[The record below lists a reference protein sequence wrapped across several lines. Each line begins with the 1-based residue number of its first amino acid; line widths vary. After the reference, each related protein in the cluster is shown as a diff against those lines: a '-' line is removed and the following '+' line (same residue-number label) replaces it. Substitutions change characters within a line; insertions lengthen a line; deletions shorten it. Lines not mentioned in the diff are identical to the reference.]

1 MMETSGQW
9 AAEGG
14 GAQDVY
20 TGQRLL
26 FKDAQA
32 TGDKVLGAIK
42 VRTVIGRYLLVSLL
56 ATAVTAMLWLFFY
69 RWSDIRITPW
79 ALYLL
84 WVFFA
89 SIKTTTWA
97 SHWHLVVDDA
107 AEAADQSFAAIG
119 RAALQREL
127 PVEITPR
134 RVYRPGRPRRNY
146 LLVRDEPISAYVS
159 VSAYGTGLYLGWS
172 MWRRESLLSMLWL
185 YLRLL
190 PFLKIHLRQYLAADD
205 TRALREALHNVVRE
219 GVEAAV
225 LRNGP
230 ALEEVFSPDLL
241 AERPERRLFGM
252 PTRESLMPRPV
263 SPSIPAV
270 QQAPPPPI
278 HYEPAPAAPAPP
290 APSMSAEHRSGD
302 PNVNQES

>member
-1 MMETSGQW
+1 METSAQW
-9 AAEGG
+9 VAEGG

-32 TGDKVLGAIK
+32 TGDEVLGAIK
-42 VRTVIGRYLLVSLL
+42 VRTVIRRYLLVSLL
-56 ATAVTAMLWLFFY
+56 ATVMTALLWYVFY
-69 RWSDIRITPW
+69 RWSNIRMIPS
-79 ALYLL
+79 ALVLL

-97 SHWHLVVDDA
+97 SHWQLVVDDA

-119 RAALQREL
+119 RAALQRQL
-127 PVEITPR
+127 PVDITPR

-146 LLVRDEPISAYVS
+146 LMVRDEPILAWIS

-219 GVEAAV
+219 GVEAAS

-230 ALEEVFSPDLL
+230 DLEEVFSPDLL
-241 AERPERRLFGM
+241 AERSERRLFGM
-252 PTRESLMPRPV
+252 PSRESLMPRPV
-263 SPSIPAV
+263 SPTSPAA
-270 QQAPPPPI
+270 QQLPTPPI
-278 HYEPAPAAPAPP
+278 QYEPTPAAPAPP
-290 APSMSAEHRSGD
+290 APSLTADHQSVD
-302 PNVNQES
+302 PTVNQES